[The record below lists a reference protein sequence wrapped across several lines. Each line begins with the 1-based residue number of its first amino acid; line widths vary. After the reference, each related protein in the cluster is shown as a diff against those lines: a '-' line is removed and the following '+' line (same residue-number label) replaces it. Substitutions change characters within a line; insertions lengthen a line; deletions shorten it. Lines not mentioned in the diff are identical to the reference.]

1 MLAGFMVKDLDYTM
15 KALKEKKE
23 RGLELRA
30 RKKLNK
36 LLLSEDTE

>member
-23 RGLELRA
+23 RGLELMPA
-30 RKKLNK
+30 K
-36 LLLSEDTE
+36 S

>member
-23 RGLELRA
+23 RGLELVPPKRCT
-30 RKKLNK
+30 
-36 LLLSEDTE
+36 SYS